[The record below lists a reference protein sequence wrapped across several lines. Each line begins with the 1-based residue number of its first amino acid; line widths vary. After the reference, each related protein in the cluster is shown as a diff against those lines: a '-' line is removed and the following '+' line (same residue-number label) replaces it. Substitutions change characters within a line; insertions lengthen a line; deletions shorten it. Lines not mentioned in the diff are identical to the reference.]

1 MNNDA
6 LGGIVRLDS
15 EHGGTV
21 APHSRAV
28 LERIEGELGG
38 SGGVVAIEPESGAYF
53 WGATLGQANDA
64 AYSAYPDTWIYFVRT
79 DDPTAEIAL
88 PTW

>member
-1 MNNDA
+1 MPEVLYWNDEA
-6 LGGIVRLDS
+6 ARQAFIEKGRV
-15 EHGGTV
+15 
-21 APHSRAV
+21 V
-28 LERIEGELGG
+28 LERIAGELGG

-64 AYSAYPDTWIYFVRT
+64 ASSVYPDMWMYFVRM